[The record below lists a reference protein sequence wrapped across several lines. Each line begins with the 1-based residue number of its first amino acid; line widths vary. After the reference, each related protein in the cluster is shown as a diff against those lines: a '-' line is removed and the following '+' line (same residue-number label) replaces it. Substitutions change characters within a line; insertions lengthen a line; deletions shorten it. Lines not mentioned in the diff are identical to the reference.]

1 MNRPGDGTRPATGL
15 QSSSRTTQP
24 SHPARAR
31 GCAHPHRPLK
41 CNLHAKVRNKGPKS
55 TPYCVLWHVTRFW
68 HGQGPKAAQPS
79 PRMLS
84 CDARFDKQPPRSRAQ
99 PHGQGLRWL
108 LLHLTGAHRS
118 LLAIGRVQNALAQT
132 NVLGR
137 DLHELVVGDVLE
149 RLLERK
155 GARRRELNGNI
166 CR

>member
-1 MNRPGDGTRPATGL
+1 MARDLPQASKARRGPRTYRALPAPAAARIYSG
-15 QSSSRTTQP
+15 SV
-24 SHPARAR
+24 HPR
-31 GCAHPHRPLK
+31 RPLK
-41 CNLHAKVRNKGPKS
+41 CNLHAELRNKGPKS
-55 TPYCVLWHVTRFW
+55 TPYCALWHVTRSL
-68 HGQGPKAAQPS
+68 ALAT
-79 PRMLS
+79 
-84 CDARFDKQPPRSRAQ
+84 PRSRTQ
-99 PHGQGLRWL
+99 PHWQGLRWL

-137 DLHELVVGDVLE
+137 NLHKLVVRDVLE